1 MNKVTFVTQGCR
13 LNQSETAAL
22 EQLFIQSGYTLVNH
36 ATESSDIAVVNTCTV
51 TENGDADYQTHHKT
65 TQKQNNNIKV
75 ASHWLPTKYIRM
87 NFCH

>member
-51 TENGDADYQTHHKT
+51 TENGDADTKRII
-65 TQKQNNNIKV
+65 KQLKNKIIICS
-75 ASHWLPTKYIRM
+75 SHWLPISST
-87 NFCH
+87 